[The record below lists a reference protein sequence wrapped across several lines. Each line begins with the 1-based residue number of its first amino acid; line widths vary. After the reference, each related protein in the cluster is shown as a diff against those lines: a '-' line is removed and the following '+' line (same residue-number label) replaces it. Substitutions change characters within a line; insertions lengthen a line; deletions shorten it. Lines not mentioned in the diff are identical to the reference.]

1 MLRAGSVL
9 LDCGGSGCIR
19 GSSPTDKSPSAPSVT
34 ACTNT
39 SPPPNAPLPGAHR
52 VVPRCDVAHQTRQA
66 GCVGRQCRPGRAA
79 AFRRPPR
86 GTSTHPRSPVDVRA
100 GEPPRLGDLPPQQ
113 QRQGVGHRPRLLG
126 APGLVLGQGPTAP
139 LRMLSSR
146 RPHIRKSHCRIQLG
160 QGTESTALD
169 TTAQRGLG
177 VLVGGQRPSCSLR
190 RRDPPRAEGASFAH
204 PASRR
209 RSSERAARWS
219 TTR

>member
-19 GSSPTDKSPSAPSVT
+19 GSSPTDTSPSAPSVT
-34 ACTNT
+34 ACTHT

-79 AFRRPPR
+79 AFRRPLEGR
-86 GTSTHPRSPVDVRA
+86 AHTLEARSPSAQASLHCLATSHPGNSAR
-100 GEPPRLGDLPPQQ
+100 
-113 QRQGVGHRPRLLG
+113 
-126 APGLVLGQGPTAP
+126 GLVIASTASGLALGQGPTAT
-139 LRMLSSR
+139 LCMLSSR
-146 RPHIRKSHCRIQLG
+146 RPHSRKSHCRIQLG
-160 QGTESTALD
+160 QGTESTAVD
-169 TTAQRGLG
+169 TTAQRRLG

-190 RRDPPRAEGASFAH
+190 RRDPPRAEGAGFAH
-204 PASRR
+204 PAGRR

-219 TTR
+219 RTR